1 MKIYLINCFDLTF
14 EEKYEKI
21 LNDKKID
28 IIKITTTCILPPP
41 FYITTIPP
49 ENTNVKN
56 FSSHNLTTIF
66 CYK

>member
-28 IIKITTTCILPPP
+28 IIKITTACILSPP
-41 FYITTIPP
+41 FILQLYHFKILMSRTFHRI
-49 ENTNVKN
+49 
-56 FSSHNLTTIF
+56 I
-66 CYK
+66 